1 MTITTTKDA
10 YLGQSCRVNYWDPS
24 AVRTERRM
32 RNLSAILADNPG
44 ELPTP
49 EDMFEEVEVTYENL
63 LFCERLHWTT
73 DEAELDARIEAKRA
87 ELESLSITPPLP
99 PAP

>member
-1 MTITTTKDA
+1 M
-10 YLGQSCRVNYWDPS
+10 NYWDTA
-24 AVRTERRM
+24 AVRTERRL
-32 RNLSAILADNPG
+32 RDLSAILAANPG
-44 ELPTP
+44 EIPSF
-49 EDMFEEVEVTYENL
+49 EDMFEEVEITYENL

-87 ELESLSITPPLP
+87 ELESLSITLP

>member
-10 YLGQSCRVNYWDPS
+10 YLGQSCRVNYWDPV
-24 AVRTERRM
+24 AVRTERRL
-32 RNLSAILADNPG
+32 RDLSALLAANPG
-44 ELPTP
+44 EMPRP

-73 DEAELDARIEAKRA
+73 DKAELDARIEAKRA
-87 ELESLSITPPLP
+87 ELESLP
-99 PAP
+99 PAL

>member
-10 YLGQSCRVNYWDPS
+10 YLGQSCRVNYWDTA

-32 RNLSAILADNPG
+32 RNLSAILADNLG
-44 ELPTP
+44 EIPSL

-73 DEAELDARIEAKRA
+73 DKAELDARIEAKRS

>member
-1 MTITTTKDA
+1 MTTTTKDA
-10 YLGQSCRVNYWDPS
+10 YIGQSVRVNYWDP
-24 AVRTERRM
+24 AAKRIERRM
-32 RNLSAILADNPG
+32 RDLSTLVLADG
-44 ELPTP
+44 EFPRP
-49 EDMFEEVEVTYENL
+49 EDLFEEIEVTYENL

-73 DEAELDARIEAKRA
+73 YEAELDGRIEAKRA